1 MQRLRPP
8 MALTEELVALV
19 ERLEPDPGPPAGMPD
34 QTEDDFRVRAEAL
47 LAKHEPRPLWLFA
60 YGSLIWK
67 PEADHLE
74 AVPARARGWHRRFC
88 MRLTRWRGTR
98 EVPGLMMAL
107 DRGGVC
113 TGVAYRLPDTD
124 HLGQLM
130 RLLARETDGTPPTNM
145 PRWIRLESDR
155 GPLTALAFVAS
166 PLGANYAGRP
176 PLPEVARTL
185 ARAAGHWGSG
195 AAYLHNTVRHL
206 EEHGIRDRNLWLLQE
221 MVAEEI
227 RGLAD
232 QLAKKPDQP
241 YSSDLR

>member
-1 MQRLRPP
+1 MRVHLP
-8 MALTEELVALV
+8 MVLTEELVARV
-19 ERLEPDPGPPAGMPD
+19 ERIEPDPGPPQGTTDP
-34 QTEDDFRVRAEAL
+34 TEADFRVRAEAL
-47 LAKHEPRPLWLFA
+47 LALHQPRPLWLFA

-107 DRGGVC
+107 DRGGAC
-113 TGVAYRLPDTD
+113 RGVAYRLPDVD
-124 HLGQLM
+124 HLGQIM

-166 PLGANYAGRP
+166 PLGANYAGRL
-176 PLPEVARTL
+176 PLSDVARTL
-185 ARAAGHWGSG
+185 ALAAGHWGSG

-206 EEHGIRDRNLWLLQE
+206 EEHGIRDRNLWTLQE
-221 MVAEEI
+221 LVADEI
-227 RGLAD
+227 RRLPQRSA
-232 QLAKKPDQP
+232 A
-241 YSSDLR
+241 

>member
-1 MQRLRPP
+1 MGNNMGHPP
-8 MALTEELVALV
+8 VPMSLTEELVALV
-19 ERLEPDPGPPAGMPD
+19 ERIEPDPGPPPGMTDPS
-34 QTEDDFRVRAEAL
+34 EEDFRIRAEAL
-47 LAKHEPRPLWLFA
+47 LARHTPRPLWLFA

-107 DRGGVC
+107 DRGGAC
-113 TGVAYRLPDTD
+113 TGVAYRLPDAD

-145 PRWIRLESDR
+145 PRWIKLESAQ

-176 PLPEVARTL
+176 PLAEVAHTL

-221 MVAEEI
+221 LVAAEI
-227 RGLAD
+227 QRLPRRSVA
-232 QLAKKPDQP
+232 
-241 YSSDLR
+241 